1 MTKEPKY
8 IPLSMPPEAK
18 RSERLGFARLSSYLA
33 KLDSSAIG
41 SGLDHDECANRAK
54 LGRLYEQ
61 PALAAATHTL
71 IDLVDQGWTVTVDR
85 LGTMLSPPEV
95 SGDKD
100 AERARV
106 RRQEHVRRDEQLR
119 KPSVRRFLAR
129 MERAHQHGDHV
140 ISVFSLMRDGRE
152 LADSLHSTDDP
163 SSVIKPYVQVVDGS
177 ICELTGFRLH
187 DIWRYFRH
195 TWSNAYS
202 TVPGRS
208 MPILIRDAATKHHA
222 IIGLAAISSPVVQIA
237 ERDSWIGWDT
247 DTFLADLEM
256 NPTEK
261 AGQWLAN
268 RVRTQIDELHIDD
281 LVQAGIIEPGGR
293 SNNTAETVARLR
305 ADAERHRQKHHR
317 ASTIRLV
324 RNIEKDAWVE
334 RAESHLFRSKRSAVL
349 ADLLEIA
356 DILSA
361 YFAEQSGSREG
372 LALALSDP
380 KARSQ
385 IRKVV
390 RRARGERVGTV
401 VADLT
406 VCGAVAPY
414 NALAAG
420 KLVGALAVSPKVLS
434 AYRAKYTRPSEIA
447 SAMAGRAILR
457 EARLSFIG
465 TTSLYGSGSSQYN
478 RLFWP
483 ATVMGGSDEVKKMGF
498 FELGRSRSFGT
509 SHFSEETVN
518 ALVRVSQISGSSV
531 RVNSI
536 FGEGVSPR
544 LRKVRLGL
552 SALGWPAN
560 DLLQHGRERILYGV
574 PLVENLRDFS
584 LGLDAEPKYLLDP
597 DLENADEL
605 ISAWWLGR
613 WAMNRAAQPSV
624 QDSMRQNRLV
634 RPVRH
639 GARVQLPPDLESEQ
653 GDSADERAAGS

>member
-1 MTKEPKY
+1 MTEVPKY
-8 IPLSMPPEAK
+8 IPLSLPAEAS
-18 RSERLGFARLSSYLA
+18 RFERLAFARLCSYLA
-33 KLDSSAIG
+33 NLETDAVG
-41 SGLDHDECANRAK
+41 SGLDHNECAERAE
-54 LGRLYEQ
+54 LGQLYEH
-61 PALAAATHTL
+61 PALAAASHTL
-71 IDLVDQGWTVTVDR
+71 IDLVDQGWILTVDQV
-85 LGTMLSPPEV
+85 GAMLRPPEG

-100 AERARV
+100 TEKARV
-106 RRQEHVRRDEQLR
+106 RSQEHVRRDEQLR
-119 KPSVRRFLAR
+119 KPSVRRFIEG
-129 MERAHQHGDHV
+129 MERTHQHGTHA
-140 ISVFSLMRDGRE
+140 ISVFNLMRDGRE
-152 LADSLHSTDDP
+152 LADSLTSTHDP
-163 SSVIKPYVQVVDGS
+163 SSVIRPYVQIVDS
-177 ICELTGFRLH
+177 STCELTGFPLH

-208 MPILIRDAATKHHA
+208 MPVLIRDAATDHHA
-222 IIGLAAISSPVVQIA
+222 VIGLAAISSPVVQIA

-247 DTFLADLEM
+247 DTVLADLEA

-261 AGQWLAN
+261 AGQWLAH
-268 RVRTQIDELHIDD
+268 RIRTQIDEIYIDD
-281 LVQAGIIEPGGR
+281 LVQAGIVEPGGR
-293 SNNTAETVARLR
+293 SSNTVDTVARLR
-305 ADAERHRQKHHR
+305 ADAERYRQKHHR
-317 ASTIRLV
+317 ASTIRVV
-324 RNIEKDAWVE
+324 RNIEKNGWVE

-349 ADLLEIA
+349 ADLLEVA
-356 DILSA
+356 DSVGK
-361 YFAEQSGSREG
+361 YFAGQHSGLEG
-372 LALALSDP
+372 LTLALNDP
-380 KARSQ
+380 KARSKV
-385 IRKVV
+385 RKVI

-434 AYRAKYTRPSEIA
+434 AYRAKYARPSEIA
-447 SAMAGRAILR
+447 SAMAGRAIER

-483 ATVMGGSDEVKKMGF
+483 SGVMGGTDDAKMGF

-509 SHFSEETVN
+509 SHFSDETVN

-531 RVNSI
+531 RVNGI

-552 SALGWPAN
+552 AALGWPAN
-560 DLLQHGRERILYGV
+560 DLLKHGRERILYGV

-584 LGLDAEPKYLLDP
+584 LGLDTEPKYLLDP
-597 DLENADEL
+597 DKPDADE
-605 ISAWWLGR
+605 SVAEWWLER
-613 WAMNRAAQPSV
+613 WAMNRAAQPAV
-624 QDSMRQNRLV
+624 QASMRANRLV

-639 GARVQLPPDLESEQ
+639 GARVQLPIEEEPGQISLD
-653 GDSADERAAGS
+653 AAAAAS